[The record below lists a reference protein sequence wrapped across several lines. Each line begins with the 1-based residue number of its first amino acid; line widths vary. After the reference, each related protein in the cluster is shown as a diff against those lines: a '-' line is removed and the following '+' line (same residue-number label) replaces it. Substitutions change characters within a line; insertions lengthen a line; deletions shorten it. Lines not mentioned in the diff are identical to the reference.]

1 VRARRYEPK
10 QEDGSDGQ
18 AATAGGPADAAAAAS
33 KAGAAA
39 AKGSS
44 AAAAAAAASGSGS
57 KPAGGDG
64 SSSSGDGGLGP
75 LATFLVH
82 RACGC
87 AAPYSFANF
96 CYWFLKVEAEADE
109 KHGPMFRQVFTSFAA
124 ALPAHI
130 ATVLADQHAYV
141 DKVSECQSL
150 AFQTKGNR
158 DVKQREM
165 SKLLKDV
172 GVALRGKRAPSPVNP
187 RIVLTGVDANV
198 KMYQSALYPAAV
210 TFRCAASSFVVARSM
225 RSHSLSLQRRL
236 VCRLHPS
243 NEVDRSF
250 VFTLKTKLP
259 SFFNLN

>member
-44 AAAAAAAASGSGS
+44 AAAAAAAAS
-57 KPAGGDG
+57 
-64 SSSSGDGGLGP
+64 DGGLGP

-109 KHGPMFRQVFTSFAA
+109 KHGPMFRQVFTAYAA

-130 ATVLADQHAYV
+130 ANVLADQHAYV

-210 TFRCAASSFVVARSM
+210 TFR
-225 RSHSLSLQRRL
+225 
-236 VCRLHPS
+236 
-243 NEVDRSF
+243 
-250 VFTLKTKLP
+250 
-259 SFFNLN
+259 